1 MNLFPVSG
9 HNAEKTETQ
18 NKAPE
23 HGAAHGAAPDPGPLR
38 AQQRAPR
45 SGGDILSKLGN
56 KSGNYEQKIAGKSSI
71 FYTEL
76 CCTDLWS
83 FKFF

>member
-45 SGGDILSKLGN
+45 SGG
-56 KSGNYEQKIAGKSSI
+56 I
-71 FYTEL
+71 FCQNLEIKVGIM
-76 CCTDLWS
+76 S
-83 FKFF
+83 RK